1 MTVPHRVEA
10 VWNETFL
17 GYNFGPSHP
26 MAPVR
31 VDLAMRLARELGVLD
46 RLDVVT
52 APMADEATL
61 LLAHDLAYIDAVRRA
76 GAAPDSA
83 DESHGLGS
91 DDNPAFA
98 GMHEAGAR
106 VVGATVQCAERVW
119 RGEVDTAVNVT
130 GGLHHGMRNRAS
142 GFCIYNDLSAAIA
155 RLLELGAERVAYV
168 DVDAH
173 HGDGVQA
180 AFYDDPRVL
189 TVSVHESGLSLF
201 PGTGFPHEVG
211 VGAGEG
217 YSVNLAL
224 PAGTSDAAY
233 LRAFSAVV
241 PHVVEVFKPQV
252 LVSQHG
258 CDSHVSDPLAHLAL
272 SLDAQRALYGEIA
285 SLARTAADGR
295 WVATGGGGYDVVD
308 VVPRAWTHLLAIAAG
323 RPLDPAS
330 ATPAG
335 WRDYVRTSL
344 GRVAPARMTDG
355 CDAAYTDW
363 SGGYDP
369 ADPVDRAV
377 MATRR
382 AVFPTL
388 GIDIDR

>member
-1 MTVPHRVEA
+1 MAHRVEA
-10 VWNETFL
+10 VWDDTLL
-17 GYNFGPSHP
+17 GYNFGASHP
-26 MAPVR
+26 MAPAR
-31 VDLAMRLARELGVLD
+31 VDLAMRLAQELGILD
-46 RLDVVT
+46 FLDIVT

-61 LLAHDLAYIDAVRRA
+61 LLAHDLAYVDAVRDA
-76 GAAPDSA
+76 GAAPERA
-83 DESHGLGS
+83 DESRGLGT
-91 DDNPAFA
+91 DDNPAFR
-98 GMHEAGAR
+98 GMHEASSR

-119 RGEVDTAVNVT
+119 RGDVDTAVNVT

-142 GFCIYNDLSAAIA
+142 GFCIYNDVTAAIA

-189 TVSVHESGLSLF
+189 TVSVHESPLSLF
-201 PGTGFPHEVG
+201 PGTGFPYEAG
-211 VGAGEG
+211 RGAGEG

-224 PAGTSDAAY
+224 PAGTADAAY

-241 PHVVEVFKPQV
+241 PHVVDVFKPQV

-258 CDSHVSDPLAHLAL
+258 CDSHVSDPLTHLAL
-272 SLDAQRALYGEIA
+272 SIDAQRAVYLAIA
-285 SLARTAADGR
+285 SLSRTAAGGR

-308 VVPRAWTHLLAIAAG
+308 VVPRAWAHLLAIAAG
-323 RPLDPAS
+323 RPLDPA
-330 ATPAG
+330 TPTPQG

-344 GRVAPARMTDG
+344 GRLAPARMTDG
-355 CDAAYTDW
+355 CDAAFTDW
-363 SGGYDP
+363 SAGYDP

-382 AVFPTL
+382 AVFPAL
-388 GIDIDR
+388 GLDIDL